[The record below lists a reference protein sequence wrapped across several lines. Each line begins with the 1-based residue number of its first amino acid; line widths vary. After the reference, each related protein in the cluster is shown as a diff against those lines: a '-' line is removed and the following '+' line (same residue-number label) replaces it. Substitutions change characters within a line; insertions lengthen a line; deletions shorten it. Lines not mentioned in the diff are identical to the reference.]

1 MVDSSDKLISRDEIY
16 LSVDLCMYTLWH
28 FSIPKDSP
36 RGEIY
41 KAVNIHELLEC
52 MIFGEKTLLFDWLFD
67 INRNQKDCKRH
78 TKKKIRLSPNIFCA
92 NVETRKLRMIESV
105 FMFNIFYQMLAK
117 TITTTYVLY
126 RGLQNDHM

>member
-1 MVDSSDKLISRDEIY
+1 
-16 LSVDLCMYTLWH
+16 
-28 FSIPKDSP
+28 
-36 RGEIY
+36 
-41 KAVNIHELLEC
+41 

-78 TKKKIRLSPNIFCA
+78 IKKKIRLSPNIFCA
-92 NVETRKLRMIESV
+92 NVETRKLRMIEAV